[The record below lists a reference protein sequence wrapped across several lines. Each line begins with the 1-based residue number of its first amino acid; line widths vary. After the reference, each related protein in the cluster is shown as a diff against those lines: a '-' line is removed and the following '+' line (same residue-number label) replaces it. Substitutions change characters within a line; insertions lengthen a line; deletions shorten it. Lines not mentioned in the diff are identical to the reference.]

1 VAAAV
6 RSKLGSAAAT
16 AQPKSA
22 ATTTNAKRPPASWA
36 SLEPPSWLRTGN
48 PPPVPGVN
56 AQEQEA
62 TPLAQASAPAKQA
75 TTIAA
80 EPLQSIST
88 AANAPSPDSAPAA
101 SAVRRAPAT
110 AVPRAPLPSDANT
123 TAPIEDRNPI
133 ATIASAPS
141 AGAAIASRSVVV
153 PLDLHAD
160 DDFRTQ
166 GRRILNEHV
175 PRLARL
181 AEPEVARVLRAAA
194 GANLADQ
201 DRSVAGVAR
210 VAWRRDDS
218 FLLTRPTAPTEA
230 RRLSERARTARAL
243 RRLDEALDF
252 QLQAFGANP
261 RDAEIAAELASLYL
275 ELSPPE
281 PERARELALFAL
293 ATRGAYLPSAWTGG
307 WNALA
312 AANAIGGRTADAR
325 NALYVTLAVS
335 EDAEHACAS
344 ALHAY
349 ANYGDRM
356 RAPVEAMLYRAH
368 TQGRDQVFPA
378 CAWPPPPPPQLIGR
392 AGSP

>member
-1 VAAAV
+1 MPAV
-6 RSKLGSAAAT
+6 
-16 AQPKSA
+16 
-22 ATTTNAKRPPASWA
+22 
-36 SLEPPSWLRTGN
+36 
-48 PPPVPGVN
+48 
-56 AQEQEA
+56 
-62 TPLAQASAPAKQA
+62 
-75 TTIAA
+75 
-80 EPLQSIST
+80 
-88 AANAPSPDSAPAA
+88 
-101 SAVRRAPAT
+101 
-110 AVPRAPLPSDANT
+110 
-123 TAPIEDRNPI
+123 
-133 ATIASAPS
+133 
-141 AGAAIASRSVVV
+141 
-153 PLDLHAD
+153 
-160 DDFRTQ
+160 DDFRAQ

-181 AEPEVARVLRAAA
+181 AEPDVARVLRTAA
-194 GANLADQ
+194 GASLADQ
-201 DRSVAGVAR
+201 DRSVVGVAR

-218 FLLTRPTAPTEA
+218 YLLTRPTAPTEA

-243 RRLDEALDF
+243 RRLDEALDL

-325 NALYVTLAVS
+325 NALFVTLAVS

-378 CAWPPPPPPQLIGR
+378 CAWPPPPPPQ
-392 AGSP
+392 